1 MVCEFYLS
9 KTFFKKKVSTRRVKL
24 KVTAVDEVEDSE
36 RAEDFSNRK
45 LGNTVKAVHIVDADQ
60 EARRKRKPKNK
71 KYH

>member
-1 MVCEFYLS
+1 MVREFYLN
-9 KTFFKKKVSTRRVKL
+9 KTSFKKEVSTRRVKL

-45 LGNTVKAVHIVDADQ
+45 LGNKVKAVHTVDADQ
-60 EARRKRKPKNK
+60 EARRKRRPKNK